1 MEPLDVDKPMEAIK
15 EWQDWY
21 RKNRIVAQIDEPLK
35 TKDSRESLHD
45 TSKTTTTLDGRDN
58 LVTDYCK
65 AMSFQK
71 AKEYFADTIA
81 EFTNELSGKELYK
94 AFYAAAMDN
103 MDAVEKE
110 YNKAKQLVD
119 MLRCNN
125 VAP

>member
-21 RKNRIVAQIDEPLK
+21 RKHRIVAQVDQPLK
-35 TKDSRESLHD
+35 TKNSRESLDD

-71 AKEYFADTIA
+71 AKEYFADTFA
-81 EFTNELSGKELYK
+81 EFTNELSGKDFYK
-94 AFYAAAMDN
+94 AFYAAAIEN
-103 MDAVEKE
+103 LESVEKE
-110 YNKAKQLVD
+110 YRRAKDLVD
-119 MLRCNN
+119 MLRYKEN
-125 VAP
+125 A

>member
-1 MEPLDVDKPMEAIK
+1 M
-15 EWQDWY
+15 
-21 RKNRIVAQIDEPLK
+21 DEPLV
-35 TKDSRESLHD
+35 TKDSREGMHN
-45 TSKTTTTLDGRDN
+45 TSNTTTTLNGSN
-58 LVTDYCK
+58 NMLTDYCT

-103 MDAVEKE
+103 MDCVEKE

>member
-45 TSKTTTTLDGRDN
+45 TSKTTTTLDGSDN
-58 LVTDYCK
+58 LVTDYCR

-71 AKEYFADTIA
+71 AKEYFADTLA
-81 EFTNELSGKELYK
+81 EFTNELSGKDFYK
-94 AFYAAAMDN
+94 AFYAAAIEN
-103 MDAVEKE
+103 LESVEKE
-110 YNKAKQLVD
+110 YRRAKDLVD
-119 MLRCNN
+119 MLRYKED
-125 VAP
+125 A

>member
-21 RKNRIVAQIDEPLK
+21 RKHRIVAQVDQPLK
-35 TKDSRESLHD
+35 TKNSRESLDD

-71 AKEYFADTIA
+71 AKEYFADTFA
-81 EFTNELSGKELYK
+81 EFTNELSGKDFYK
-94 AFYAAAMDN
+94 AFYAAAIEN
-103 MDAVEKE
+103 LESVEKE
-110 YNKAKQLVD
+110 YRRAKDLVD
-119 MLRCNN
+119 MLRYKED
-125 VAP
+125 A